1 VETIAFYNR
10 LDAKQKQKQKLDR
23 FRDRHGRN

>member
-10 LDAKQKQKQKLDR
+10 LDAKQKQKLDR